1 MFINRIL
8 SELFVKYEINEL
20 EKINDFSKKTF
31 SDDEVSFFFVGC
43 LLIMFSLVENSMEP
57 VYLVNRELLLDIV
70 SLGSKAIDGEN
81 LLLYYV
87 NKVNTKKG
95 IIKYFNKIS
104 SDRVVEYSIVVSNYL
119 EQFKPSFSKNIESKF
134 LKNVD

>member
-1 MFINRIL
+1 
-8 SELFVKYEINEL
+8 
-20 EKINDFSKKTF
+20 
-31 SDDEVSFFFVGC
+31 
-43 LLIMFSLVENSMEP
+43 MFSLVENSMEP